1 MRTIVLVALIL
12 TLSACVPIGVKTQ
25 SLPLTAEPAAMRA

>member
-1 MRTIVLVALIL
+1 MRTIVLLVLIL

-25 SLPLTAEPAAMRA
+25 SLPLAAEPSATRS

>member
-1 MRTIVLVALIL
+1 MRTIVLLALIL

-25 SLPLTAEPAAMRA
+25 SLPLAAAPAETRT